1 MKKIIAMGAVLV
13 GLLSPLPAVSQAL
26 LDSYVAVIG
35 YDDLFNSKG
44 VRLNQPWQILRQDRA
59 NYHRFGIRQQGD
71 QGDSFFSRINNRAV
85 MERMVMKGHI
95 NSRAA
100 RDIVSGNAV
109 VLVRIY
115 GSGNTGR
122 YVKVTVVE

>member
-1 MKKIIAMGAVLV
+1 MKNLIATGAIIM
-13 GLLSPLPAVSQAL
+13 GLLSPIPALSQSL

-44 VRLNQPWQILRQDRA
+44 VRLNRPWQILRQDRA

-85 MERMVMKGHI
+85 MERMVMNGHI
-95 NSRAA
+95 DRQAA
-100 RDIVSGNAV
+100 RNIVSGNAV

-122 YVKVTVVE
+122 FVKVTVVE